1 MQSPAV
7 EYSGRGQRSHT
18 FLAQFQGIGELDTRL
33 KDGLKLFTSFAE
45 FKHVRST
52 GFLSQEAGPLDTSG
66 ASHEGGVQ
74 GRREVAADRA
84 LGFQVGGRQDPWW
97 RLNWSFL
104 EEDIVGL
111 NPLSPWYTFVLYF
124 RVFVLLLRARLV
136 LISA

>member
-1 MQSPAV
+1 M
-7 EYSGRGQRSHT
+7 EDSGRGQRSHT

-33 KDGLKLFTSFAE
+33 KDGIELFTSFAE
-45 FKHVRST
+45 FKNVRST
-52 GFLSQEAGPLDTSG
+52 GFGSQEAGPLDTSG
-66 ASHEGGVQ
+66 ASREGGVQ

-111 NPLSPWYTFVLYF
+111 NPLSPWYKFVLHF
-124 RVFVLLLRARLV
+124 RVVVLLLRTRLAFFPV
-136 LISA
+136 

>member
-1 MQSPAV
+1 MQAPAV
-7 EYSGRGQRSHT
+7 EHSGRGQRSHT

-52 GFLSQEAGPLDTSG
+52 GFLSQEAGALDTSG
-66 ASHEGGVQ
+66 ASQEGGVQ
-74 GRREVAADRA
+74 GRSEMAADRA
-84 LGFQVGGRQDPWW
+84 PGVQGGRQDPWW

-111 NPLSPWYTFVLYF
+111 NLLSPRYILVLHF
-124 RVFVLLLRARLV
+124 RVVVLLLRARLV

>member
-1 MQSPAV
+1 MQAPAA
-7 EYSGRGQRSHT
+7 ENSGRGQRSHT

-45 FKHVRST
+45 FKNARST
-52 GFLSQEAGPLDTSG
+52 GFSSQEAGPLDTSG

-84 LGFQVGGRQDPWW
+84 LGFQVGGRQDPWR

-111 NPLSPWYTFVLYF
+111 NLLSPVYNFALHF
-124 RVFVLLLRARLV
+124 RVSVLLLRTRLDFIPV
-136 LISA
+136 

>member
-1 MQSPAV
+1 MQAPAA
-7 EYSGRGQRSHT
+7 EDSGRGQRSHT

-45 FKHVRST
+45 FKNVRST

-66 ASHEGGVQ
+66 ASREGGVQ

-111 NPLSPWYTFVLYF
+111 NLLSPWYTFVLHF
-124 RVFVLLLRARLV
+124 RVVVLLLRTRLV
-136 LISA
+136 LFPV